1 MTPRRV
7 AAVGWAIVLGGGGS
21 VAITVAG
28 RRARFLGQAAVAA
41 QALVPWSALA
51 AWPVVVATTLGSPR
65 RTPLGTTGTIVG
77 AAGLVIAARTAGRPR
92 IAASSTADRVVRG
105 RLARSGTPARNE
117 LAAAAS
123 STEALSIANVNLL
136 YLNAKMARGVPVLR
150 KLDADVLTFCEYT
163 PAHADDLV
171 AGLAERYPHRI
182 DRPGPVAH
190 GTALWSRFPLTEVY
204 ARPLQHER
212 ITADV
217 TTPHGFTVR
226 VLVVHTV
233 SPPTKVGPWRA
244 ELALLAAESPP
255 ADRPAVMI
263 GDFNASW
270 NHPELRAIVASGWRS
285 AHRDWGRGL
294 SPSWPADRWYP
305 PFVRIDHALV
315 NDQVSVVAIE
325 DFGLPGSDHR
335 GLVVTVAPARRAAP

>member
-1 MTPRRV
+1 
-7 AAVGWAIVLGGGGS
+7 
-21 VAITVAG
+21 
-28 RRARFLGQAAVAA
+28 
-41 QALVPWSALA
+41 
-51 AWPVVVATTLGSPR
+51 
-65 RTPLGTTGTIVG
+65 
-77 AAGLVIAARTAGRPR
+77 
-92 IAASSTADRVVRG
+92 
-105 RLARSGTPARNE
+105 
-117 LAAAAS
+117 
-123 STEALSIANVNLL
+123 
-136 YLNAKMARGVPVLR
+136 VLR
-150 KLDADVLTFCEYT
+150 NLDADVLTFCEYT
-163 PAHADDLV
+163 PAHADILV

-190 GTALWSRFPLTEVY
+190 GSALWSRFPLTEVC

-226 VLVVHTV
+226 VLVVHPV
-233 SPPTKVGPWRA
+233 SPPTKVGTWRA